1 MNSKLFR
8 VITGISLLTFPPLLL
23 AGFLMHPDI
32 LSLEM
37 VHTVDALIAN
47 FRHQPLFHIG
57 HLLVFLSVPFII
69 FSLSGLMTLKTEK
82 GQMWLLAGGL
92 VGIVGA
98 VILAGDKGAL
108 CMVLS
113 AFDTLPE
120 TDFQQITPALEA
132 ILQRKGQLALFY
144 ALPLLPLG
152 AAMQLVGLIQ
162 SGYAKRLPGIA
173 AIIGLLLLN
182 NPDIEIISSIGA
194 VLMILCYIPLGIRLI
209 KGGDFL

>member
-8 VITGISLLTFPPLLL
+8 VIAGISLLTFPPLLL

-162 SGYAKRLPGIA
+162 SGYAKTASRNRGYHRPPVAEQSRYRDHQFNRRGADDPVLYSPGHQA
-173 AIIGLLLLN
+173 
-182 NPDIEIISSIGA
+182 D
-194 VLMILCYIPLGIRLI
+194 
-209 KGGDFL
+209 